1 MVRSYSIRSVAD
13 ALRARKA
20 DLWSFWAQ
28 RASFETSSPC
38 RLCRSS
44 CASPATVTG
53 RKTVHVDL
61 PPPPNFEFAGPTGV
75 SDPQHLSTY
84 PTYLFYFST
93 YQLCFCYLLGVALLL
108 VSLIYVIPGSR
119 FRPCKGGGR
128 ISQPPK
134 SDFLTTL
141 EFNQISDSKFDAS
154 EVTFG
159 ALWSSKSITFRTLKS
174 TFHENGDL
182 KDI

>member
-1 MVRSYSIRSVAD
+1 MC
-13 ALRARKA
+13 K
-20 DLWSFWAQ
+20 
-28 RASFETSSPC
+28 
-38 RLCRSS
+38 
-44 CASPATVTG
+44 
-53 RKTVHVDL
+53 
-61 PPPPNFEFAGPTGV
+61 FAGPTGV
-75 SDPQHLSTY
+75 LDPGHLSTY

-119 FRPCKGGGR
+119 FRPCKGGIR

-154 EVTFG
+154 ELTFG
-159 ALWSSKSITFRTLKS
+159 ALWSSKSITFRPLKP
-174 TFHENGDL
+174 TFHENADLTDILIFSIQNQDFGLPRSSQDHQKVDL
-182 KDI
+182 KLVRFLITFYHRFWTDSGSFWSPKMSSKSSKLDG